1 MIRTTM
7 LHQIFALSFP
17 SPSTIIDNTKTCIR
31 QWQCG
36 SCDGKHPSVARWFA
50 ATCSNLPL
58 SSTSLGL
65 LPRLVAVQE
74 QQQVSISIGLQNSVR
89 FVLFHNKYGFSP
101 AHIAWPSLVQVFP
114 QADADR
120 SRHKQVPEVVHTP
133 SIATYLPK
141 CSLFGK
147 AILQEC
153 TVEQQGKICFACCG
167 GRMVPSC
174 PPARR
179 CFQETDRQVSSSS
192 LWSLCTN
199 SMMGSM
205 MALPSVWLLV
215 EWLYYYGHQ
224 ISRFCFF
231 AEGRASSTLFGSSRR
246 SVLMGPEGGL
256 RCTLRTITGGEDKNM
271 CHTNREN
278 GVSRVDQPSWLPSPA
293 SCVACFYPSRQYV
306 LCLGSAIFSRW
317 QRTNEGIVPTN
328 N

>member
-1 MIRTTM
+1 VVCCHLLQFAIVEYKSWLIATIGGGTRTT
-7 LHQIFALSFP
+7 
-17 SPSTIIDNTKTCIR
+17 
-31 QWQCG
+31 
-36 SCDGKHPSVARWFA
+36 
-50 ATCSNLPL
+50 
-58 SSTSLGL
+58 TSKYLY
-65 LPRLVAVQE
+65 
-74 QQQVSISIGLQNSVR
+74 IGLQYSFR
-89 FVLFHNKYGFSP
+89 FVLVHNKYGFSP
-101 AHIAWPSLVQVFP
+101 ARIASPSLVQVFP

-153 TVEQQGKICFACCG
+153 TVEQQGKDGFACCG

-199 SMMGSM
+199 SMTGSM

-215 EWLYYYGHQ
+215 EWLYHHCHQ

-256 RCTLRTITGGEDKNM
+256 RRTLVRTT
-271 CHTNREN
+271 
-278 GVSRVDQPSWLPSPA
+278 SL
-293 SCVACFYPSRQYV
+293 VA
-306 LCLGSAIFSRW
+306 
-317 QRTNEGIVPTN
+317 RTRTCARRIERM
-328 N
+328 